1 MLQKLFVDGPKAER
15 TPAEQAPGAWPAGS
29 LGPGSIGNSNH
40 ETTFMTTLET
50 LNMSVFKKRNLE
62 QTASGLVVLGSFLKH
77 ETTQTRNEAIDYY
90 KPSETNLKFTD
101 SKIEELHNNHF
112 CV

>member
-1 MLQKLFVDGPKAER
+1 MRRHGALKFIIAAEVVCR
-15 TPAEQAPGAWPAGS
+15 WPRSREDASRAIARGAWPAGS
-29 LGPGSIGNSNH
+29 LRPGSIGNSNH

-77 ETTQTRNEAIDYY
+77 ERTQTRNEAIDYY

-101 SKIEELHNNHF
+101 S
-112 CV
+112 